1 MNVLDVMERAMG
13 QIDKA
18 LNHAGNVDPACEL
31 RQARAA
37 VAELIEADREYD
49 EARAEMDR
57 RRNDIT
63 PLLWNR
69 WVRALDRRAE
79 ALAALSKAR
88 GES

>member
-37 VAELIEADREYD
+37 VAELIEAADRLQRIYHLMD
-49 EARAEMDR
+49 ADPDFIRLRA
-57 RRNDIT
+57 
-63 PLLWNR
+63 
-69 WVRALDRRAE
+69 
-79 ALAALSKAR
+79 ALARIGGAA
-88 GES
+88 